1 MSDDVMEVNY
11 NENGE
16 YNEDGEEDSQEEE
29 ENTESDE
36 DDYGAYT
43 VASKEDFVHV
53 ETKTKVRFEICSFV
67 IFKSYPKVKVFS
79 KKCIF
84 TLDLSFDSLLGQS
97 I

>member
-16 YNEDGEEDSQEEE
+16 YNEDVEEDSEEEE

-53 ETKTKVRFEICSFV
+53 ETKSKVRYVFLLMIKRITRKNKYILTIDLTYFL
-67 IFKSYPKVKVFS
+67 VKP
-79 KKCIF
+79 IYH
-84 TLDLSFDSLLGQS
+84 
-97 I
+97 

>member
-1 MSDDVMEVNY
+1 MEVNY

-16 YNEDGEEDSQEEE
+16 YNEDGEEDSEEEE

-53 ETKTKVRFEICSFV
+53 ETKTKVSIKICHLRYVFCFWYNLSKIEQITKKFYFE
-67 IFKSYPKVKVFS
+67 P
-79 KKCIF
+79 
-84 TLDLSFDSLLGQS
+84 
-97 I
+97 